1 MLVKNDNEPDP
12 LIGQRFGPG
21 KRLRVQRRLGKGG
34 YGVVYLGHDE
44 PTGRAVAIKFLLETG
59 VDANTVERF
68 EREGLKYG
76 KMLQHP
82 NIVRVY
88 WYGNER
94 GRAFI
99 VSEFIDGRTL
109 ADIVDS
115 DGALQVDEAL
125 RITKEIAIG
134 LHAAHQVNVVH
145 RDLKP
150 GNVMI
155 RASDRAVKILDFGV
169 AKDLMSSVG
178 LRTVGMIGTPGYCA
192 PEQTG
197 GHAIDH
203 RADIFSLGAILYEL
217 LTGTLAFNGN
227 GTVEVENAAL
237 HLEPVPPTE
246 LNVNVTKPV
255 ATLIAKMLQKSR
267 RRRFADMA
275 EVARSIDRIR
285 EGAPQKIAEEDGH
298 AVRRWLRK
306 IFER

>member
-1 MLVKNDNEPDP
+1 MLVTNENAPDP
-12 LIGQRFGPG
+12 LIGQHFGFGHG
-21 KRLRVQRRLGKGG
+21 KRLRVERRLGKGG
-34 YGVVYLGHDE
+34 YGVVYLAHE
-44 PTGRAVAIKFLLETG
+44 ESTGQAVAIKFLLDAG
-59 VDANTVERF
+59 VDANTAERF

-76 KMLQHP
+76 KMVQHP
-82 NIVRVY
+82 NIVRVH
-88 WYGNER
+88 WYGIER

-115 DGALQVDEAL
+115 HGALQVNEAL

-134 LHAAHQVNVVH
+134 LHAAHRVNVVH

-155 RASDRAVKILDFGV
+155 RSSDGAVKILDFGV
-169 AKDLMSSVG
+169 AKDLASVG
-178 LRTVGMIGTPGYCA
+178 MRTVGMVGTPGYCA
-192 PEQTG
+192 PEQKRNK
-197 GHAIDH
+197 AIDH

-217 LTGTLAFNGN
+217 LTGTLAFKGK

-237 HLEPVPPTE
+237 HLDPVPPTA

-255 ATLIAKMLQKSR
+255 AVLIAKMLQKSR
-267 RRRFADMA
+267 RRRLADMA
-275 EVARSIDRIR
+275 EVARSIDLIR

-298 AVRRWLRK
+298 AVRRWLR
-306 IFER
+306 